1 MAATNPGGA
10 MAAEIDAEVAKFRE
24 IQAQLAKV
32 QSDLQTVMGQYTENE
47 MVNQELQLVNE
58 SQTVY
63 KMIGPVLIKNSLEDA
78 RETVKK
84 RLEFIT
90 AEKDRLEKQAKDLEK
105 KGNDIAVNVQQ
116 MQGALQQ
123 ATAAAVNEVA
133 KAAAA
138 EANA

>member
-105 KGNDIAVNVQQ
+105 KGNDIAVKVQQ

>member
-1 MAATNPGGA
+1 

>member
-1 MAATNPGGA
+1 

-105 KGNDIAVNVQQ
+105 KGNDIAVKVQQ

>member
-24 IQAQLAKV
+24 IQAQLNKV
-32 QSDLQTVMGQYTENE
+32 RNDLQIVIAQYTENE
-47 MVNQELQLVNE
+47 MVNQELQLVDE
-58 SQTVY
+58 SQNVY
-63 KMIGPVLIKNSLEDA
+63 KMVGPVLIKNSLEDA

-90 AEKDRLEKQAKDLEK
+90 SEKTRLEQQAKDLEK
-105 KGNDIAVNVQQ
+105 KGNEIAVKVQT
-116 MQGALQQ
+116 MQSALQQ

-138 EANA
+138 EAKG